1 MSKKKSSSNEKDDEK
16 KIDDSEEKES
26 SSIPLEDY
34 EKIKDDYLRLAADFD
49 NFKKRTEKDKENQLV
64 GSLSIILAGLF
75 PLIDNF
81 EIAMNQKEA
90 PKELEALYKLVLAF
104 LENLNITEVPGVGE
118 EFDPSH
124 HEAIEHSGEG
134 ENQVVGEVLRKG
146 YKLEDRLIRADL
158 LIKSFFKNLFILSPQ
173 N

>member
-16 KIDDSEEKES
+16 KIDDSEEKDS

-49 NFKKRTEKDKENQLV
+49 NFKKRTEKDKENQLI

-146 YKLEDRLIRADL
+146 YKLEDRLIRPAMV
-158 LIKSFFKNLFILSPQ
+158 KVQSE
-173 N
+173 

>member
-16 KIDDSEEKES
+16 KIDDSEEQES

-146 YKLEDRLIRADL
+146 YKLEDRLIRPAMV
-158 LIKSFFKNLFILSPQ
+158 KVQSE
-173 N
+173 